1 MGPGRGLPP
10 RRVRLRPGMDYLP
23 ADDPRRAVAA
33 VRNRQLHDVPAE
45 RQGTVHAIILAAGTL
60 DTNGG
65 PVINPKAQ
73 VLDVTASRSRDCT
86 APGTA
91 SPPHR
96 KRYWGGGS
104 TLGPR

>member
-1 MGPGRGLPP
+1 
-10 RRVRLRPGMDYLP
+10 
-23 ADDPRRAVAA
+23 
-33 VRNRQLHDVPAE
+33 
-45 RQGTVHAIILAAGTL
+45 
-60 DTNGG
+60 
-65 PVINPKAQ
+65 
-73 VLDVTASRSRDCT
+73 VTASRSRDCT